1 LKKENILKMATR
13 FRKSRRQRGSRYCG
27 WGQVGQHRQSGG
39 RGGIGGA
46 GKHKHFW
53 IRTVIEEPNHFGHD
67 AFNSFNRNLVYNW
80 INIKD
85 LDSVVAKHGKVDQD
99 GKVILDLTS
108 LGYDKLLGGGK
119 VNSAFTVKI
128 TKISGSAKKKIQEA
142 GGEVLT
148 NEHIAD

>member
-1 LKKENILKMATR
+1 MATR

-27 WGQVGQHRQSGG
+27 WGQVGQHRQSGS

-67 AFNSFNRNLVYNW
+67 AFNSYNRNLVHKW
-80 INIKD
+80 LNISD
-85 LDSVVAKHGKVDQD
+85 LNSVVAKHGKVDQD
-99 GKVILDLTS
+99 GKVVLDLTS

-119 VNSAFTVKI
+119 VNSAFAVKVAS
-128 TKISGSAKKKIQEA
+128 ISASAKEKIQQA
-142 GGEVLT
+142 GGEVLSD
-148 NEHIAD
+148 EDIAK

>member
-1 LKKENILKMATR
+1 MKKENIVKMATR

-128 TKISGSAKKKIQEA
+128 TRISDNAKKKIQEA

-148 NEHIAD
+148 NDHIAE

>member
-1 LKKENILKMATR
+1 MATR

-27 WGQVGQHRQSGG
+27 WGQVGQHRQSGS

-67 AFNSFNRNLVYNW
+67 AFNSYNRNLVYKWLNVR
-80 INIKD
+80 D
-85 LDSVVAKHGKVDQD
+85 LISVIAKHGKVDQD
-99 GKVILDLTS
+99 GKVVLDLTS

-119 VNSAFTVKI
+119 VNSAFAVKVAS
-128 TKISGSAKKKIQEA
+128 ISASAKEKIQQA
-142 GGEVLT
+142 GGEVLSD
-148 NEHIAD
+148 EDIAK